1 MRKRRTRDD
10 YNLATHVYKEA
21 EVTYGEV
28 AEALTQLGFRD
39 ESTQEYFLFSHEK
52 SEIRLPFRATDALFA
67 KINTLGFSNILFMQG
82 IIKHPDN
89 LVKMIEKNRLA
100 KKRPKAVLQD

>member
-1 MRKRRTRDD
+1 MYS
-10 YNLATHVYKEA
+10 YNLATNVYKET

-28 AEALTQLGFRD
+28 AQALIQLGFND
-39 ESTQEYFLFSHEK
+39 ESTPELFLFVREARK
-52 SEIRLPFRATDALFA
+52 IEVRLPFRPDDTVFA

-89 LVKMIEKNRLA
+89 LVKMIVKNRLPMSA
-100 KKRPKAVLQD
+100 KREMA

>member
-1 MRKRRTRDD
+1 MYS
-10 YNLATHVYKEA
+10 YNLATNVYKEL

-28 AEALTQLGFRD
+28 AHALTQLGFKD
-39 ESTQEYFLFSHEK
+39 ESTQELFLFVREARK
-52 SEIRLPFRATDALFA
+52 SEVRLPYRPLDTVFA

-82 IIKHPDN
+82 IIKHPDQ

-100 KKRPKAVLQD
+100 AQSKKTVA